1 MTAFALTRRR
11 LLATGAAA
19 SALPLLGAM
28 PAWSQVPAIDLR
40 VEKRE
45 IDVKGRSAAVLGVR
59 QPSGVSGLTLDPG
72 MPFRVDLR
80 NALGV
85 PTIIHW
91 HGQTPPPDQDGVPEF
106 NIPPL
111 LPGEIRAYGYPARF
125 GTHWMHSHQGL
136 QEQALLAGPLIVRT
150 KEDLA
155 ADEQEVVV
163 LFQDF
168 SFKSPEEL
176 LSSLTGAAMAG
187 HDMSNMQPMA
197 GHDMS
202 KMAMDGG
209 DMPEMKSM
217 AGMDHGAK
225 PDLNDIN
232 YDAYLANDRTL
243 DDPQVVRTERG
254 GRVRLRLINGSA
266 GTAYWIDLGGTEATA
281 IAVDGDPVEPIA
293 DTRFPLAIAQRLDL
307 RLTVP
312 AGAIVPVLA
321 QREGDTARTGIILAA
336 PDVAIAKI
344 DGNAASEA
352 AAADLSLERRLKSTM
367 PLVAR
372 PVDNAITMLLTGT
385 MAPYTWT
392 IDGKNWGDHIPL
404 RVRAGQR
411 VGVKI
416 VNKTM
421 MAHPMHLHGHHFQIV
436 ALDGVPLA
444 GALRDTILVM
454 PEATVDLIFDADN
467 PGRWLFHCHNLMHM
481 ATGMMTEVAYD
492 PS

>member
-11 LLATGAAA
+11 LLTTGAAA
-19 SALPLLGAM
+19 SALPLLGTM
-28 PAWSQVPAIDLR
+28 PARAQAPAVDLR

-45 IDVKGRSAAVLGVR
+45 IYVKGRSASVLGIR
-59 QPSGVSGLTLDPG
+59 QPSGLSGLTLDPG
-72 MPFRVDLR
+72 VPFRVDLR

-111 LPGEIRAYGYPARF
+111 LPGEIRAYDYQARF

-136 QEQALLAGPLIVRT
+136 QEQSLLAGPLIVRT
-150 KEDLA
+150 KEDLT

-176 LSSLTGAAMAG
+176 LASLTGAAM
-187 HDMSNMQPMA
+187 HDMSNMQSMA

-202 KMAMDGG
+202 KMSMDGG

-232 YDAYLANDRTL
+232 FDAYLANDRTIY
-243 DDPQVVRTERG
+243 DPQIIRTEKN

-266 GTAYWIDLGGTEATA
+266 GTSYWISTGGTEATVL
-281 IAVDGDPVEPIA
+281 AVDGDPVEPITG
-293 DTRFPLAIAQRLDL
+293 TRFPLAIAQRLDL

-312 AGAIVPVLA
+312 AGTVVPVLA
-321 QREGDTARTGIILAA
+321 QREGDISVSGIMLASA
-336 PDVAIAKI
+336 DTVVIRLNI
-344 DGNAASEA
+344 DA
-352 AAADLSLERRLKSTM
+352 AAVAPPVDLSLERRLRSTM
-367 PLVAR
+367 PLDAR
-372 PVDNAITMLLTGT
+372 PVDNAITMLLTGS
-385 MAPYTWT
+385 MMPYGWT
-392 IDGKNWGDHIPL
+392 IDGRNWGDHIPL
-404 RVRAGQR
+404 RVKEGQR

-467 PGRWLFHCHNLMHM
+467 PGRWLIHCHNLMHM

-492 PS
+492 SV

>member
-1 MTAFALTRRR
+1 MSAFTLTRRR
-11 LLATGAAA
+11 LLASGVAAA
-19 SALPLLGAM
+19 TVPSLRCM
-28 PAWSQVPAIDLR
+28 PSWAQSPAIDLR
-40 VEKRE
+40 VEKRV
-45 IDVKGRSAAVLGVR
+45 IDVKGRAASVLGVR
-59 QPSGVSGLTLDPG
+59 QHSGVSGLTLDPG
-72 MPFRVDLR
+72 LPFRVNLQ
-80 NALGV
+80 NALGE

-106 NIPPL
+106 NVPAL
-111 LPGEIRAYGYPARF
+111 LPGEIRAYDFPARF
-125 GTHWMHSHQGL
+125 GTHWMHSHLGL
-136 QEQALLAGPLIVRT
+136 QEQSLLAGPLIIRT

-168 SFKSPEEL
+168 SFTNPEEL
-176 LSSLTGAAMAG
+176 LANLTGGAMAGHDMANMQSMAG
-187 HDMSNMQPMA
+187 HDMSNMEA
-197 GHDMS
+197 
-202 KMAMDGG
+202 
-209 DMPEMKSM
+209 M

-266 GTAYWIDLGGTEATA
+266 ATAYWIDLGNVEATA
-281 IAVDGDPVEPIA
+281 IAVDGDPVEPIV

-312 AGAIVPVLA
+312 AGKVVPVLA
-321 QREGDTARTGIILAA
+321 QREGDTARTGILLAA
-336 PDVAIAKI
+336 PDAAIGKI
-344 DGNAASEA
+344 DGNSGSAAPA
-352 AAADLSLERRLKSTM
+352 VDLSLERRLKTTM
-367 PLVAR
+367 PLAAR
-372 PVDNAITMLLTGT
+372 LVDNAMTMQLTGS
-385 MAPYTWT
+385 MAPYAWT
-392 IDGKNWGDHIPL
+392 IDGRNWSDHIPL
-404 RVRAGQR
+404 RVKKGQR
-411 VGVKI
+411 VGIKI

-492 PS
+492 PA

>member
-1 MTAFALTRRR
+1 MALAMNPLITRRK
-11 LLATGAAA
+11 LLASGAAFG
-19 SALPLLGAM
+19 ALPLLAPFQGRAIAAGAT
-28 PAWSQVPAIDLR
+28 DLV
-40 VEKRE
+40 VEKRSLS
-45 IDVKGRSAAVLGVR
+45 VKGRAASVLGVR
-59 QPSGVSGLTLDPG
+59 QKNDVSGLALNPDER
-72 MPFRVDLR
+72 FIVNLR
-80 NALGV
+80 NALSV

-106 NIPPL
+106 NVPAL
-111 LPGEIRAYGYPARF
+111 LPGEMRAYDFAARS

-136 QEQALLAGPLIVRT
+136 QEQALLAGPLIVRS
-150 KEDLA
+150 KEDLS

-176 LSSLTGAAMAG
+176 LAGLTGGSGG
-187 HDMSNMQPMA
+187 HDHGSMSQASSSTTDMSNMQTV
-197 GHDMS
+197 
-202 KMAMDGG
+202 
-209 DMPEMKSM
+209 

-225 PDLNDIN
+225 PDLNDID

-266 GTAYWIDLGGTEATA
+266 GTAYWIDLGDTQATVL
-281 IAVDGDPVEPIA
+281 AVDGDPVEAITG
-293 DTRFPLAIAQRLDL
+293 TRFPLAIAQRLDL
-307 RLTVP
+307 RVAVP
-312 AGAIVPVLA
+312 PGAVIPVFA

-336 PDVAIAKI
+336 PDAPISKI
-344 DGNAASEA
+344 DGAAKEAASP
-352 AAADLSLERRLKSTM
+352 ADLSLERRLRAST
-367 PLVAR
+367 PLPAR
-372 PVDNAITMLLTGT
+372 AVDNALTMLLTGT
-385 MAPYTWT
+385 MAPYAWS
-392 IDGKNWGDHIPL
+392 IDGRNWGDHIPL
-404 RVRAGQR
+404 RVKQGQR
-411 VGVKI
+411 VSVKI

-436 ALDGVPLA
+436 ALDGVPLG

-492 PS
+492 SA

>member
-1 MTAFALTRRR
+1 MTMFALSRRR
-11 LLATGAAA
+11 MLATGVAAG
-19 SALPLLGAM
+19 ALPLLGTM
-28 PAWSQVPAIDLR
+28 PAWAQAPAVDLR

-45 IDVKGRSAAVLGVR
+45 IDVKGRSASVLGIR
-59 QPSGVSGLTLDPG
+59 QPSGVSGLLLDPG
-72 MPFRVDLR
+72 MPFRVNLR

-111 LPGEIRAYGYPARF
+111 LPGEIRAYDFSARF

-136 QEQALLAGPLIVRT
+136 QEQSLLAGPLIVRT
-150 KEDLA
+150 TEDVS

-176 LSSLTGAAMAG
+176 LASLTGGPMAHGGMAGDDMSNMQSMAG
-187 HDMSNMQPMA
+187 HDMSNMQ
-197 GHDMS
+197 G
-202 KMAMDGG
+202 
-209 DMPEMKSM
+209 M

-281 IAVDGDPVEPIA
+281 IAVDGDPVEPIT

-312 AGAIVPVLA
+312 AGTVVPVLA
-321 QREGDTARTGIILAA
+321 QREGDTARTGILLAA
-336 PDVAIAKI
+336 PDAAIAKI
-344 DGNAASEA
+344 AGNATSEA
-352 AAADLSLERRLKSTM
+352 PAADLSLERRLKATM
-367 PLVAR
+367 PLAAR

-385 MAPYTWT
+385 MAPYAWT
-392 IDGKNWGDHIPL
+392 IDGRNWGDHLPL
-404 RVRAGQR
+404 RVKEGQR
-411 VGVKI
+411 VAVKI

-492 PS
+492 SA